1 MLLLQL
7 SNDSLGMNTARI
19 DSLLQLIQ
27 DDPSDPFLKYALAL
41 EYSTDIQY
49 VDKAIQLLKQL
60 RVSDPD
66 YLPLYYQLGTLLK
79 NAGETREAL
88 QIVELGMQMAL
99 DQQKPHVFRELDFLK
114 EDLE

>member
-1 MLLLQL
+1 
-7 SNDSLGMNTARI
+7 MNTERI

-41 EYSTDIQY
+41 EYATDIQY
-49 VDKAIQLLKQL
+49 VDKAIDLLKQL
-60 RVSDPD
+60 RASHPD

-79 NAGETREAL
+79 NVGELKEAL
-88 QIVELGMQMAL
+88 KIVQQGMQLAL

>member
-1 MLLLQL
+1 
-7 SNDSLGMNTARI
+7 MNTERI

-41 EYSTDIQY
+41 EYATDIQY
-49 VDKAIQLLKQL
+49 VAKAIDLLKQL
-60 RVSDPD
+60 RASHPD

-79 NAGETREAL
+79 NVGELKEAL
-88 QIVELGMQMAL
+88 KIVQQGMQLAL
-99 DQQKPHVFRELDFLK
+99 DQQKPHVFRELDILK